1 MRKNYYLLT
10 AQQGEKSPFLRDDSM
25 KEQYE
30 SEEGVLPVRL
40 YDKAFHF
47 VDWHWHEEVEFT
59 IIQCDG
65 LLCEIGTERIL
76 LNRGDCVLIN
86 SRVLHKYAAADGNE
100 DENNNQYVWDSLLF
114 DPRVIAELD
123 SPVYR
128 TMIEPIMHSSR
139 QYLVLDPNIDWQQVM
154 IRRLDE
160 AVRCCVEN
168 PPVVDLH
175 LKYAL
180 TGLWIPLAEHMELF
194 RGDGRRSPRQNRQE
208 RLRMMMRYIWEHY
221 EEPIT
226 LAEIAKEAHVSERT
240 AERCFKEEIQT
251 TPLLY
256 LQNYRLR
263 CARRLLLST
272 TDSIL
277 EIALACGFES
287 SAYFDRIFKRVYHI
301 TPRQFRNGK

>member
-1 MRKNYYLLT
+1 MRKNKYVLSAYD
-10 AQQGEKSPFLRDDSM
+10 GGKNPIMRDASM
-25 KEQYE
+25 KEQYQ
-30 SEEGVLPVRL
+30 SEKDILPVRY
-40 YDKAFHF
+40 YDKTVYF
-47 VDWHWHEEVEFT
+47 VEWHWHEEVEFT

-76 LNRGDCVLIN
+76 LKRGDCVLIN
-86 SRVLHKYAAADGNE
+86 SRVLHKYAPADGSE
-100 DENNNQYVWDSLLF
+100 AENQKQYVWDSLLF

-128 TMIEPIMHSSR
+128 TLIEPIMHSGC
-139 QYLVLDPNIDWQQVM
+139 QYLVLDPKVDWQALM
-154 IRRLDE
+154 IQRLDE

-168 PPVVDLH
+168 PPAVDLR

-180 TGLWIPLAEHMELF
+180 TGLWIPLAEHMDLF
-194 RGDGRRSPRQNRQE
+194 RGDGKQSPRQNRQE

-221 EEPIT
+221 DEPVT

-301 TPRQFRNGK
+301 TPRQFRNEK